1 MQANDNAPGDCAP
14 GSEDPALFKMSNQH
28 TELGQT
34 RAEEPALTKLNDKH
48 NTHDMPVRTRRTQP

>member
-14 GSEDPALFKMSNQH
+14 GSEDPALFKMSNQR
-28 TELGQT
+28 TE
-34 RAEEPALTKLNDKH
+34 PKLNDKH